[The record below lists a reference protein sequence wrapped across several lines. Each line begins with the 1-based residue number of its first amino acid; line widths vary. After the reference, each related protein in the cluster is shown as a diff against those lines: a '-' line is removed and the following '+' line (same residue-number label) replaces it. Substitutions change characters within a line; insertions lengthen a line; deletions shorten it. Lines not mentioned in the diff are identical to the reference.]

1 MFSVIIIMANRLQ
14 SCCFVFLWIV
24 EIHGF
29 EVRATK
35 LGALVDDALCP
46 AVTQS
51 FEKIFISLLLMNVFT
66 VVYRYSLLFW
76 NIFFVLLHFLSYQLI
91 HFLEQLKHTEQPRQT
106 K

>member
-29 EVRATK
+29 EVRA
-35 LGALVDDALCP
+35 LVDDALCP
-46 AVTQS
+46 AVAQS

-76 NIFFVLLHFLSYQLI
+76 NIFFLFYYT
-91 HFLEQLKHTEQPRQT
+91 F
-106 K
+106 

>member
-46 AVTQS
+46 AVAQS

-76 NIFFVLLHFLSYQLI
+76 NIFFFCFITLFKLSADTFLR
-91 HFLEQLKHTEQPRQT
+91 TAQT
-106 K
+106 YRTT

>member
-46 AVTQS
+46 AVAQS

-76 NIFFVLLHFLSYQLI
+76 NIFFLFYYT
-91 HFLEQLKHTEQPRQT
+91 F
-106 K
+106 

>member
-46 AVTQS
+46 
-51 FEKIFISLLLMNVFT
+51 LLLRVLRK
-66 VVYRYSLLFW
+66 YLFP
-76 NIFFVLLHFLSYQLI
+76 FY
-91 HFLEQLKHTEQPRQT
+91 
-106 K
+106 